1 MKHEDNDDVEEGV
14 VDVDVNDNNNFDYA
28 NNIIR

>member
-1 MKHEDNDDVEEGV
+1 MKHEDNDDVEECV